1 MGHINGKHLPGNYE
15 RLIQLDKI
23 ISDADGYLGR
33 DILLSK
39 INQLLPAEEK
49 VEIVTID
56 KDIKKIRE
64 LLAES
69 NPSVLLKNT
78 QAKGYYYSQRGFR
91 LFENPID
98 LDDKPA
104 LIIARELLQSL
115 HGSVLQPKFEE
126 LVQKIMS
133 LAVDGDN
140 RPSIKD
146 PAGSYIRVSDQTPDP
161 GIQWIEPLIKAI
173 LNKDTL
179 LINYQSRNK
188 EPKDRHIS
196 PYLLKQYLNR
206 WYLVAYDHLSAYES
220 KVLVFALANINTC
233 QFSNKPY
240 ISPDINIREYFRHSI
255 GIWHDHRDKPMLVKL
270 RFYKQMDFVKSN
282 PLHHTQQILSDN
294 DENHLDIS
302 IEVFPGPELDRLV
315 LGFGNM
321 VKVLDPQSLKEHIA
335 SKISE
340 MVKMYS

>member
-1 MGHINGKHLPGNYE
+1 MPKSISKHLPGNYE

-69 NPSVLLKNT
+69 NPNVLLKNT

-91 LFENPID
+91 LFDNPID

-133 LAVDGDN
+133 LAVDADDM
-140 RPSIKD
+140 PSIQE
-146 PAGSYIRVSDQTPDP
+146 PVGSYIRVSDQTPDP

-173 LNKDTL
+173 LNKDAL

-188 EPKDRHIS
+188 APKDRHIS

-220 KVLVFALANINTC
+220 KVLVFALANINSC

-282 PLHHTQQILSDN
+282 PLHHTQQILSEN
-294 DENHLDIS
+294 EENHLDIS

-321 VKVLDPQSLKEHIA
+321 VKVFDPQSLKDHIA

-340 MVKMYS
+340 MVKMYL